1 MKLGR
6 MITIAALLGTMA
18 LTASAETNAALRDQ
32 VWKAEA
38 AFAKTMAD
46 RDHAKFTS
54 FLADE
59 TIFFGS
65 KSVMRGKNAVSET
78 WKRFF
83 EGAKPPF
90 AWAPE
95 KVEVLDSGTLAMSSG
110 PVTDPETGARIGT
123 FNSTWRRE
131 KDGAWKIV
139 LDIGCP
145 ECECGGK

>member
-1 MKLGR
+1 MKLWR
-6 MITIAALLGTMA
+6 SITIAALLGLSV
-18 LTASAETNAALRDQ
+18 LTASAETNAELREQ
-32 VWKAEA
+32 VRATET

-65 KSVMRGKNAVSET
+65 KSVMRGKSAVAEA

-83 EGAKPPF
+83 EGPKPPF

-110 PVTDPETGARIGT
+110 PVTDPETGARVST
-123 FNSTWRRE
+123 FNSTWRRD
-131 KDGAWKIV
+131 KDGSWKIV

-145 ECECGGK
+145 QCECGE